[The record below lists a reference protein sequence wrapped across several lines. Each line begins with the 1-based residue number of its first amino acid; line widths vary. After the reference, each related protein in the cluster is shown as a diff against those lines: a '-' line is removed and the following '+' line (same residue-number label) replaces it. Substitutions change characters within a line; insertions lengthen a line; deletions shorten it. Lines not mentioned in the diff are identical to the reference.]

1 MPGKEMCKKIKD
13 PKQKADC
20 MAYKGKFAKYK
31 KPASTTTDAS
41 TMVAAKSAKSY

>member
-1 MPGKEMCKKIKD
+1 MPGPEMCKKIKD

-31 KPASTTTDAS
+31 KPASSS
-41 TMVAAKSAKSY
+41 TMVKKVKDSGSNY